1 MPGRDDR
8 VVTSPDHRDRGA
20 GGADRGGRASNL
32 KLRVVSAAV
41 LVPLALVCAYLGGW
55 IFLVLCLIAAG
66 GILWEWASLV
76 SGEPDPRILAPGWA
90 GMLIAAAL
98 VSVNLPAAAAG
109 TIAIEAVFAALAV
122 AALPRNEATLGPVA
136 WAVGGVIYAGI
147 ALLAPALL
155 RRDPQWGLTA
165 LLFLF
170 ATVWTTDIFAYFCG
184 RALGGPALAPRVS
197 PNKTWSG
204 AVGGLFGGV
213 AAGIA
218 VAYASGIGKLGIIGV
233 MALSL
238 SVLAQA
244 GDLFESAVKRHFGAK
259 DTSGLIPG
267 HGGLMDRL
275 DGFLVA
281 AFAAVLIGII
291 RQGAATPA
299 RGFLVW

>member
-197 PNKTWSG
+197 PNKTWEG
-204 AVGGLFGGV
+204 AVGGAV
-213 AAGIA
+213 VGI
-218 VAYASGIGKLGIIGV
+218 V
-233 MALSL
+233 L
-238 SVLAQA
+238 SVLITGQVHPWTTGKAA
-244 GDLFESAVKRHFGAK
+244 VLGLVVAVVAPIGDLCESLVKRDLGLK
-259 DTSGLIPG
+259 DIGSMLPG
-267 HGGLMDRL
+267 HGGVLDRFDAML
-275 DGFLVA
+275 FVLPATYYLVR
-281 AFAAVLIGII
+281 AFNLG
-291 RQGAATPA
+291 
-299 RGFLVW
+299 